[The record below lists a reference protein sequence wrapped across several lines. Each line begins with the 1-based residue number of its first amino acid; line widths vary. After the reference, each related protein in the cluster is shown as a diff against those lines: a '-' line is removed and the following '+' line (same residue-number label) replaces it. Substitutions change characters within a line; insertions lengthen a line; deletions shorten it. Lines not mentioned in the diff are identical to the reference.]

1 MSRQGENQSPN
12 RRCALR
18 IALSIFLFIGAASLS
33 PAQLPKSSAPPAKAE
48 PAAAVDPLGRETP
61 RSTVMGLLKYAERQD
76 FATAARYLQLP
87 PGQDA
92 NLAELAKKFL
102 ALHSMFKGNVDLLS
116 DDPNGTVESGL
127 PPGHARAGVFSV
139 GGTTVDII
147 LVRVDD
153 PEFGK
158 IWLVSQETV
167 AKVPDLYA
175 QMQSEGPT
183 LADRIVPA
191 ALSTHHV
198 LGMSLAQW
206 FGWLF
211 STPISWLLAW
221 LLAFLLRLP
230 RRIWYNLRKLPFQS
244 VWQTPLGTP
253 LKCIIAV
260 IIHGVF
266 VYLLE
271 PPLLYRSYYSRFLA
285 ALLAGCIA
293 WLVSRIIDRG
303 FDHAVKRTRQRGG
316 GESILVMMQ
325 RLTHIVMLIIAF
337 VAAMALFGINVKT
350 TLAGLG
356 IGGLAVALGAQKTL
370 ENIIGGVSLLMDKL
384 CMSATSA
391 RLAASSGQ
399 SKQSDCVL

>member
-1 MSRQGENQSPN
+1 MRVLSMSRQGESQSPN

-18 IALSIFLFIGAASLS
+18 IALSILLFVGAASRS

-48 PAAAVDPLGRETP
+48 PAAVVDPLGRETP

-102 ALHSMFKGNVDLLS
+102 ALHSRFKGNLDLLS

-127 PPGHARAGVFSV
+127 PPGQARAGVFSV

-206 FGWLF
+206 LGWLF
-211 STPISWLLAW
+211 SIPVSWLLAW
-221 LLAFLLRLP
+221 LLAFLLSLP
-230 RRIWYNLRKLPFQS
+230 RRIWYNLRKLPFRS

-271 PPLLYRSYYSRFLA
+271 PPLLYRAYYFRFLA
-285 ALLAGCIA
+285 ALLAGCLA
-293 WLVSRIIDRG
+293 WLVSAIADRS
-303 FDHAVKRTRQRGG
+303 FDRAVNRRHTQNRG
-316 GESILVMMQ
+316 GESILVLMQ
-325 RLTHIVMLIIAF
+325 RLTRIVMLLIAF
-337 VAAMALFGINVKT
+337 VAALALFGINVKT

-370 ENIIGGVSLLMDKL
+370 E
-384 CMSATSA
+384 
-391 RLAASSGQ
+391 
-399 SKQSDCVL
+399 